1 MDVPKGN
8 TIVVLDLSSQE
19 TELVRTM
26 HKYLVSV
33 IFGMEEKI
41 LARSPK

>member
-8 TIVVLDLSSQE
+8 TIVVLDFSQE

-41 LARSPK
+41 LARGPK